1 MVTLLMEHAITDYDT
16 WKQAFDRFA
25 ARRDAAGV
33 REHRIG
39 KDADDENYLVIELD
53 FDRREQAEAF
63 RTFLVEQ
70 VWAIPANA
78 PALKGAPTTRI
89 LLPAVR
95 A

>member
-1 MVTLLMEHAITDYDT
+1 MVTLQMEHAITDYDT

-25 ARRDAAGV
+25 EKRTAAGV
-33 REHRIG
+33 RSHRVA

-78 PALKGAPTTRI
+78 PALNGSPTTRI
-89 LLPAVR
+89 LVTA
-95 A
+95 